1 MSCHRKFHMN
11 LTSLKRS
18 PVLKGHFFTQRWP
31 LNTGLTVVDIS
42 LKIIILK
49 DTGDIYN
56 YNQHKKIMPVIIHL
70 FNKIELSAPI

>member
-1 MSCHRKFHMN
+1 
-11 LTSLKRS
+11 
-18 PVLKGHFFTQRWP
+18 
-31 LNTGLTVVDIS
+31 LTVVDIS

-70 FNKIELSAPI
+70 FKEISTTVKPVLRGHLWVKRWPFKTGDLLREVKFI